1 MYFKIFIAEFIGTF
15 VFLGTIFS
23 VVKQNSFGVVTPL
36 TIGAALSTSIYMVG
50 KVSGGHYNPAVSL
63 MDFTATKLK
72 YWDGN
77 IDSLTLLVLYLTA
90 QILAGQVSMLLLNQ
104 VLLPKQPITL
114 PIEIEL

>member
-1 MYFKIFIAEFIGTF
+1 MYIKIFLAEFIGTF
-15 VFLGTIFS
+15 FFLGTIFS

-36 TIGAALSTSIYMVG
+36 TIGAALSTSIYMTG

-72 YWDGN
+72 YWEGN
-77 IDSLTLLVLYLTA
+77 IDSLVLLALYLTA

-104 VLLPKQPITL
+104 VLLTPKPLIL

>member
-1 MYFKIFIAEFIGTF
+1 MYIKIFLAEFLGTF

-36 TIGAALSTSIYMVG
+36 TIGAALSTSIYMTG

-77 IDSLTLLVLYLTA
+77 IDNVTLLALYLTA
-90 QILAGQVSMLLLNQ
+90 QILAGQVSMLIINQILLTSE
-104 VLLPKQPITL
+104 LRTL
-114 PIEIEL
+114 PVEIEL